1 MSETRLFYIYDPMCS
16 WCYAF
21 ADCWLRL
28 QSRLPAHIHIT
39 YVLGGLAPDTDVP
52 MPDSMRTLLQ
62 QTWRKIEKT
71 VPGVR
76 FNFDFWTDNT
86 PRRSTY
92 PACRAVL
99 AARRQRDSAGVDML
113 RSIQSAYYQLALN
126 PSLSETLI
134 QCAHDIGLDAE
145 RFKCDLG
152 GLDIDK
158 ALQAELRMVRAL
170 RVLSFPAL
178 RIEHEEKLYP
188 INVNYLEED
197 KMLDEI
203 NAVIASETQ

>member
-1 MSETRLFYIYDPMCS
+1 MCS

-21 ADCWLRL
+21 ADCWLKL
-28 QSRLPAHIHIT
+28 QSRLPAHIHVT

-52 MPDSMRTLLQ
+52 MPEDMRTMLQ

-76 FNFDFWTDNT
+76 FNFDFWMENT

-99 AARRQRDSAGVDML
+99 AARRQRDGADVDML
-113 RSIQSAYYQLALN
+113 CSIQSVYYQRALN
-126 PSLSETLI
+126 PSLHETLI
-134 QCAHDIGLDAE
+134 QCARDIGLDIE
-145 RFKCDLG
+145 RFACDLRDA
-152 GLDIDK
+152 DIDK
-158 ALQAELRMVRAL
+158 ALQAEIKMARAL
-170 RVLSFPAL
+170 RGFSFPAL

-203 NAVIASETQ
+203 NAVIA